1 MGRERRRRR
10 GRLSPAR
17 AIAAVGAVTV
27 VGITYWRIWYGV
39 DLTDESFYVVLPWRF
54 AHGARP
60 FVDETTVVQ
69 QAGLLVTPFVWIW
82 REVVGVDGV
91 VLYVRHLQLLF
102 SLLVAAAVY
111 LGLRTVLRDASATLL
126 AAVAAVAFVPFDIHS
141 LSYNTLGSGLFT
153 AGCMLGF
160 GSLAPRTSRVWLVLA
175 GVCHGLAVFAYPTLG
190 VAVVTAFAA
199 RIALEPPR
207 WRREIVAF
215 GVPSVAVFGV
225 SMGIVAATADVHA
238 FADGYRRSSRYLGHS
253 HSSGALVDVLD
264 QQWKTLHY
272 WYLLLPALALLLV
285 AWRTRRRLA
294 VPLLVVLP
302 LLCVP
307 VPAARALDSFTSSLA
322 FVAHYGALSL
332 PLLVLVW
339 PRADARRLFVAVWAP
354 AFVAGL
360 ATAWSSN
367 NGAVNFG
374 VGFLPAI
381 FVTTAFLVWALEDAT
396 AAPLG
401 LWPALV
407 VPALLLVLGWPVY
420 RDGPVSTLD
429 ATVSSGPFAG
439 LRTSLNKK
447 LYLEAIT
454 RDLDRIGAGCRIVFF
469 RDFPGGYLLS
479 HSRPDTNSA
488 WIATVAA
495 NKTDAYQRTFLRYW
509 ASHGFPDVVA
519 LTHRIPYRS
528 RAEARIEVNR
538 ADTPLMLLLASSY
551 RPISTHYNYS
561 LYLRGHSTCPVR
573 PAERQVS
580 P

>member
-1 MGRERRRRR
+1 MRQRSRWRSRP
-10 GRLSPAR
+10 SPSR
-17 AIAAVGAVTV
+17 IVAAVGAVTV
-27 VGITYWRIWYGV
+27 VGLTYWRIWYGV

-54 AHGARP
+54 AGGARP

-82 REVVGVDGV
+82 RELVGVDGV

-102 SLLVAAAVY
+102 SLLVGTAVF
-111 LGLRTVLRDASATLL
+111 LGLRDVLRNAPATLL

-160 GSLAPRTSRVWLVLA
+160 RSLEPRASHWWLVAA
-175 GVCHGLAVFAYPTLG
+175 GICHGLAVFAYPTLG
-190 VAVVTAFAA
+190 IAVAAAFAA
-199 RIALEPPR
+199 RIALESPR

-215 GVPSVAVFGV
+215 GVPWLAVVGISIGMVAG
-225 SMGIVAATADVHA
+225 SAGTHA

-253 HSSGALVDVLD
+253 HSAGNLVDVFD
-264 QQWKTLHY
+264 RQWQTLHY

-285 AWRTRRRLA
+285 AWRARRKLA
-294 VPLLVVLP
+294 VPFLVVLP

-307 VPAARALDSFTSSLA
+307 VSPGGALDSYTSSLA
-322 FVAHYGALSL
+322 FVAHYGALAL

-339 PRADARRLFVAVWAP
+339 PRPDARRLFAAVWVP

-360 ATAWSSN
+360 ATTWSSN

-381 FVTTAFLVWALEDAT
+381 FVTTAFLVWALKDAR
-396 AAPLG
+396 AAPLA

-407 VPALLLVLGWPVY
+407 VPALLLVLSWPVY

-447 LYLEAIT
+447 LYLEELA
-454 RDLDRIGAGCRIVFF
+454 RDLDRISPRCRIVFF

-488 WIATVAA
+488 WIATVAQRT
-495 NKTDAYQRTFLRYW
+495 TDAYQRSFLRYW

-519 LTHRIPYRS
+519 LTHRIPYES
-528 RAEARIEVNR
+528 RIEARIETYR
-538 ADTPLMLLLASSY
+538 AETPLMLLLASSY
-551 RPISTHYNYS
+551 RPISSHYNYT
-561 LYLRGHSTCPVR
+561 LYLRNDSRCPIRAV
-573 PAERQVS
+573 ERQVV